1 MTLTSVPSHEMSS
14 RTFVLGA
21 PGRELCPESVG
32 HIMVPWEISL
42 ESNIFR
48 GMMVDNVPIFFS
60 HPIINIDYF
69 PRIFN
74 NQVERTYFSQY

>member
-1 MTLTSVPSHEMSS
+1 MSS
-14 RTFVLGA
+14 GTFVLEA
-21 PGRELCPESVG
+21 PGRESCPESVG
-32 HIMVPWEISL
+32 HVMVPREISL

-60 HPIINIDYF
+60 HPIINIYYF

-74 NQVERTYFSQY
+74 YQVERTYYSHY